1 MVNRHF
7 VFLQGMPSPF
17 FRRIGE
23 ELAKRG
29 HRVTRINF
37 CIGDWLFWHG
47 PLTISFRGHR
57 EDWKAYI
64 DAFFASNKV
73 TDLVMLGEQ
82 RRYHKEAVALAQVR
96 GIRVVAND
104 FGYLRPD
111 WITLEKNGM
120 GGNSQFPRDPSE
132 ILRRNGSIGT
142 VDITQRFQDSSLA
155 MAQADLLYNFAN
167 LFLCFLYPRYRRT
180 DQRPHTLIYTL
191 MSAKHL
197 LLGKLRQA
205 ESQRKVEKIVRS
217 KVRYFVLP
225 LQLDHDFQ
233 IVAYSPFDGMI
244 DVIRTVML
252 SFSKYA
258 SIDTRLVI
266 KVHPWDSGLRNWGRE
281 VAKLARIFSISNRV
295 DYLHG
300 GNLDELAR
308 NAEGMVTV
316 NSTSGLHALQI
327 KCPVKVL
334 GKAVYDVDGLT
345 YQGSLDSFWQLK
357 QEPNEHLL
365 KAFVNLMAAT
375 IQIQG
380 VFFNEPGCTAAV
392 DAAVSKLEEGL

>member
-1 MVNRHF
+1 
-7 VFLQGMPSPF
+7 
-17 FRRIGE
+17 
-23 ELAKRG
+23 
-29 HRVTRINF
+29 
-37 CIGDWLFWHG
+37 
-47 PLTISFRGHR
+47 
-57 EDWKAYI
+57 
-64 DAFFASNKV
+64 
-73 TDLVMLGEQ
+73 
-82 RRYHKEAVALAQVR
+82 
-96 GIRVVAND
+96 
-104 FGYLRPD
+104 
-111 WITLEKNGM
+111 
-120 GGNSQFPRDPSE
+120 
-132 ILRRNGSIGT
+132 
-142 VDITQRFQDSSLA
+142 
-155 MAQADLLYNFAN
+155 
-167 LFLCFLYPRYRRT
+167 
-180 DQRPHTLIYTL
+180 
-191 MSAKHL
+191 
-197 LLGKLRQA
+197 
-205 ESQRKVEKIVRS
+205 
-217 KVRYFVLP
+217 
-225 LQLDHDFQ
+225 LDHDFQ